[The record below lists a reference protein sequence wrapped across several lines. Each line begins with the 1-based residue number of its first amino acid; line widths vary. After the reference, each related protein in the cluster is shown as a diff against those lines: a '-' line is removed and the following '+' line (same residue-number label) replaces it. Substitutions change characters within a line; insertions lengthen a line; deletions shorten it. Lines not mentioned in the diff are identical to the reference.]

1 MAVVAGR
8 VGDRAAVAVAATAHP
23 RVRLVVVVVVEALPV
38 VAVVALVAVAEA
50 PLAALVVAG
59 PVAAGLRPPAA
70 ARPSG
75 KVVTGRLR

>member
-1 MAVVAGR
+1 MVAVVAGR

-23 RVRLVVVVVVEALPV
+23 RVLLLVVVVVVVEALPV
-38 VAVVALVAVAEA
+38 VAVAVAEA
-50 PLAALVVAG
+50 PLAALGAAG
-59 PVAAGLRPPAA
+59 PVAASLRPPAA